1 MSFNIPTVLRDFFVS
16 MQMSNKDEDHEIDV
30 TFKKV
35 DDEEEEEE
43 DEEQLAPETLQIVEE
58 RVVSIDPSSVIQE
71 GEGEDMDGEDE
82 DLLTDTNDDDISEQ
96 RLKEQS
102 VQIEKLAQ
110 RVQTLQM
117 HYDEIEN
124 QFKSINDLQSLVK
137 KLQVQ
142 IDDITKT
149 TSNSKK
155 RKVRKVKSKKASS
168 SSSATKKIG
177 KRNKKQRR

>member
-1 MSFNIPTVLRDFFVS
+1 
-16 MQMSNKDEDHEIDV
+16 MSNEDEDHEIDV
-30 TFKKV
+30 TFKDV
-35 DDEEEEEE
+35 DDEEE
-43 DEEQLAPETLQIVEE
+43 DEQDELAPETLQIVEE

-110 RVQTLQM
+110 RVHTLQM
-117 HYDEIEN
+117 HYDEIVN
-124 QFKSINDLQSLVK
+124 QFKSINDLQSQVK
-137 KLQVQ
+137 KLQVHLE
-142 IDDITKT
+142 DIIKT

-168 SSSATKKIG
+168 SSATKKIG
-177 KRNKKQRR
+177 RRNKKQRR

>member
-1 MSFNIPTVLRDFFVS
+1 
-16 MQMSNKDEDHEIDV
+16 MSNKDEDNVIDV
-30 TFKKV
+30 TFKKI

-43 DEEQLAPETLQIVEE
+43 EEQVAPETLQIVEE

-71 GEGEDMDGEDE
+71 AEGEDMDGEDE
-82 DLLTDTNDDDISEQ
+82 DIVTDTNDDDISEQ
-96 RLKEQS
+96 QQKEQS

-110 RVQTLQM
+110 GFHTLQM
-117 HYDEIEN
+117 HYDEIRN
-124 QFKSINDLQSLVK
+124 QFKSINDLQSKVK

-142 IDDITKT
+142 MDDIIN
-149 TSNSKK
+149 TSRNSKK

-168 SSSATKKIG
+168 SSPTKKIG

>member
-1 MSFNIPTVLRDFFVS
+1 ME
-16 MQMSNKDEDHEIDV
+16 MSNKDEDHEIDV

-43 DEEQLAPETLQIVEE
+43 LAPETLQIVEE

-71 GEGEDMDGEDE
+71 GEDMDGEDE
-82 DLLTDTNDDDISEQ
+82 DLLTDTNGDDISEQ

-110 RVQTLQM
+110 RVHTLQM

-124 QFKSINDLQSLVK
+124 QFKSINDLQTQVK
-137 KLQVQ
+137 KLQVHL
-142 IDDITKT
+142 DDIIKT

-168 SSSATKKIG
+168 SSSSATKKIG

>member
-1 MSFNIPTVLRDFFVS
+1 
-16 MQMSNKDEDHEIDV
+16 MSNKDEDNVIDV
-30 TFKKV
+30 TFKKI

-43 DEEQLAPETLQIVEE
+43 EEQVAPETLQIVEE

-71 GEGEDMDGEDE
+71 AEGEDMNGEDE
-82 DLLTDTNDDDISEQ
+82 DILTDTNDDDISEQ
-96 RLKEQS
+96 QQKEQS

-110 RVQTLQM
+110 GFHTLQM
-117 HYDEIEN
+117 HYDEIRN
-124 QFKSINDLQSLVK
+124 QFKSINDLQSQVK

-142 IDDITKT
+142 MDDIIN
-149 TSNSKK
+149 TSRNSKK

-168 SSSATKKIG
+168 SSPTKKIG